1 MYTSLVVSYGIKLS
15 QMNCG
20 IDHLHLS
27 GVDERH
33 VGNGYDVTM
42 ATQSHGENGFHV
54 GLVETRESS
63 SGIRRFHLRHGHVPV
78 K

>member
-1 MYTSLVVSYGIKLS
+1 MYTSLVVNYVIKLS

-42 ATQSHGENGFHV
+42 ATQSHRENGFHV